1 MSWIIVVAT
10 LVAIQRVSEFL
21 YARRNTAALLARGG
35 VEVGAAHYP
44 LFILVHG
51 AWLLSL
57 VMLVPSERTPAWPWL
72 GLFILLQLCRL
83 WIIWSLGPYWTTRIV
98 TVADAPLMRRG
109 PYRLMRHPN
118 YAVVAAEI
126 AVLPLAFGA
135 WQIALVFS
143 ALNAALLAWR
153 IRVEESALAPRRRSA
168 APS

>member
-1 MSWIIVVAT
+1 MSWIAVVAT
-10 LVAIQRVSEFL
+10 LVAIQRGAELL
-21 YARRNTAALLARGG
+21 YARHNTAALIARGG
-35 VEVGAAHYP
+35 VEVGAGHYP
-44 LFILVHG
+44 LFIVLHG

-57 VMLVPSERTPAWPWL
+57 IATVPGERAPSWLWL

-98 TVADAPLMRRG
+98 TLPQAPLVRRG

-118 YAVVAAEI
+118 YAVTAAEI

-135 WQIALVFS
+135 WRIALLFS
-143 ALNAALLAWR
+143 MLNAVLLAWR

-168 APS
+168 APR